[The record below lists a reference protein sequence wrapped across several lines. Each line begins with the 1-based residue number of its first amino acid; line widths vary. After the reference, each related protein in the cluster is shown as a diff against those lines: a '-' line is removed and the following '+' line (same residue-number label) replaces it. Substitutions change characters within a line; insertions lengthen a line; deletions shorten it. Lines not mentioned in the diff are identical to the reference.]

1 MARQSPVLNTFTTCM
16 LPCVVSNYTICFSI
30 DFVIPGQVTKL
41 KNQQFSGDFFFLIM
55 RFCSEGRVC
64 QEVGICGGEMTRLVF
79 HPHVSIQRSRID
91 GLELSPILR
100 ADAT

>member
-1 MARQSPVLNTFTTCM
+1 
-16 LPCVVSNYTICFSI
+16 
-30 DFVIPGQVTKL
+30 
-41 KNQQFSGDFFFLIM
+41 
-55 RFCSEGRVC
+55 
-64 QEVGICGGEMTRLVF
+64 MTRLVF